1 MTSDAEIFTDA
12 NMITDSEI
20 FNDERTP
27 ACAARQLPGCT
38 FSKESLH
45 HVKNNWMKPCI
56 AGHSHCQRA
65 TSRNYDVLPSR
76 IIHVRME
83 CSGEQPRL
91 VAQLLDVQS
100 LPVNIKYITLSHAWG
115 QHKFLT
121 LTSENLH
128 QFRQSIPLS
137 VPDFNQ
143 TFKDALALTIELGY
157 NYIWI
162 DSLCIIQGS
171 PASDWAYEC
180 PRMGSIYSNSD
191 LNLSATG
198 FQDARFGMFGPPRRL
213 VVPPTIM
220 YPEGEHLRV
229 IHNSDYGPKTLP
241 LNRRGWV
248 IQESILVSHTL
259 KP

>member
-1 MTSDAEIFTDA
+1 MTSDAEI
-12 NMITDSEI
+12 SI
-20 FNDERTP
+20 FEN
-27 ACAARQLPGCT
+27 ALARAVRKVPGCT

-45 HVKNNWMKPCI
+45 HINNNWMKPCRD
-56 AGHSHCQRA
+56 GHSNCQRA
-65 TSRNYDVLPSR
+65 VPRSYDVLPSR

-83 CSGEQPRL
+83 CTGEQPRL
-91 VAQLLDVQS
+91 VARLLDVQS

-121 LTSENLH
+121 LTSENLC
-128 QFRQSIPLS
+128 QFQQSIPLS
-137 VPDFNQ
+137 APDFNQ
-143 TFKDALALTIELGY
+143 TFKDALGLTVELGY

-171 PASDWAYEC
+171 PASDWACEC

-213 VVPPTIM
+213 IVPPTIM
-220 YPEGEHLRV
+220 YPEGEHFRV
-229 IHNSDYGPKTLP
+229 IHNSDYDPKTLP

-248 IQESILVSHTL
+248 IQEIILVSHT
-259 KP
+259 